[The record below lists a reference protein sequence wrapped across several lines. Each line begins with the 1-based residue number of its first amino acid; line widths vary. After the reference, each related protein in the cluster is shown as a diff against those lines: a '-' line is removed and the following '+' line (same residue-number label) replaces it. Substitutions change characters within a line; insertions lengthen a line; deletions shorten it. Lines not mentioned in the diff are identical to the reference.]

1 VTSDGFD
8 IDRIDEVIHGRI
20 RLGIMAFLAGA
31 GSADF
36 NTLKA
41 RLQATDG
48 NLSAHLRK
56 LEDAGYVTVSKSFVG
71 RKPLTT
77 LTLSDAGRKAFAAYL
92 DAIGKLVGGAGLTPR
107 RPSLQAPGEAQT
119 PGWGPAM
126 LHRN

>member
-1 VTSDGFD
+1 MTDGFD
-8 IDRIDEVIHGRI
+8 IEGIDEVIHGRV
-20 RLGIMAFLAGA
+20 RLGVMAYLSGA

-56 LEDAGYVTVSKSFVG
+56 LEDAGFVKVEKSFVN

-77 LTLSDAGRKAFAAYL
+77 LTLTDAGRKAFGAYL
-92 DAIGKLVGGAGLTPR
+92 DAISKLVEGRG
-107 RPSLQAPGEAQT
+107 
-119 PGWGPAM
+119 
-126 LHRN
+126 